1 MEIEHTAIPGVEI
14 IHPRVFGDSRGYFF
28 EAWNSRDFAQA
39 VRPVDFCQDN
49 ESEYLEFCS
58 RNNYIY
64 ENPML
69 YFCRSRE
76 NEYIDFLEHFGLM

>member
-1 MEIEHTAIPGVEI
+1 MDIYD
-14 IHPRVFGDSRGYFF
+14 DSH
-28 EAWNSRDFAQA
+28 RDAMFY
-39 VRPVDFCQDN
+39 FCQDN
-49 ESEYLEFCS
+49 EQEYLEFCS